1 MSHWQPCGRA
11 LVPLLGDA
19 ISVPHGEQQRRQQQL
34 LPPAMSA
41 LPIVHKNAK
50 IAHHT
55 HRATARL
62 LADKEAAEAD
72 AEREY
77 RGEHIFPPRTL
88 LLGNNS
94 PQGGG
99 GG

>member
-1 MSHWQPCGRA
+1 M
-11 LVPLLGDA
+11 PLLGDA
-19 ISVPHGEQQRRQQQL
+19 ISDPHGEQQQRRRQLL
-34 LPPAMSA
+34 LPEMSA

-50 IAHHT
+50 IAHHI

-72 AEREY
+72 VEREY